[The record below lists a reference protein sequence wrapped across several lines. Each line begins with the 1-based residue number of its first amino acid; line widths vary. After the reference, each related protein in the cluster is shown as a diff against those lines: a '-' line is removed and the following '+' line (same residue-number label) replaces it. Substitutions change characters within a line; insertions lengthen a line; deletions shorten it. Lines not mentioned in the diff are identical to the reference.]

1 MFTYVISDKIDFQ
14 YDQPA
19 YYMLHINENNAM
31 NLQTSRSPSS
41 GLEIPNWGKWLWG
54 KYYTSSYWKAI
65 LVQHSVWVILT
76 WILNNSTLKIYT
88 P

>member
-41 GLEIPNWGKWLWG
+41 G
-54 KYYTSSYWKAI
+54 WKSLIEVNGCKKNII
-65 LVQHSVWVILT
+65 LHHTEKQFWFNIQFE
-76 WILNNSTLKIYT
+76 
-88 P
+88 

>member
-41 GLEIPNWGKWLWG
+41 GLEIPN
-54 KYYTSSYWKAI
+54 
-65 LVQHSVWVILT
+65 
-76 WILNNSTLKIYT
+76 
-88 P
+88 